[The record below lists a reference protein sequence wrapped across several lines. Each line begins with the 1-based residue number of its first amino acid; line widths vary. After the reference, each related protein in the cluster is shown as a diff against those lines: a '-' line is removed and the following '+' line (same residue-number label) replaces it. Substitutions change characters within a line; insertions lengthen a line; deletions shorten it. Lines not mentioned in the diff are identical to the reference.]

1 MKRLT
6 HLRGIPWQL
15 AERSAAAAGRLYRE
29 SQRERERERERE
41 TESESERESTWAGA
55 FLQPAAV

>member
-1 MKRLT
+1 M
-6 HLRGIPWQL
+6 
-15 AERSAAAAGRLYRE
+15 AAGRAQRRGRWTTVQRE
-29 SQRERERERERE
+29 SERERERERE